1 MKGKGG
7 RPKTPNSSHVMS
19 EQIGDAVQGEPED
32 DQFFLDDPFVFW
44 TIMIGGGI
52 CVAILIGC
60 FAIGMG
66 VITL

>member
-19 EQIGDAVQGEPED
+19 EQIGDAGQGEQDD

-52 CVAILIGC
+52 AIAILIGC
-60 FAIGMG
+60 FALMMG
-66 VITL
+66 VISL